1 MFIETYYDERSTFC
15 ATSDEPA
22 IPYPELVGE
31 ELKLWKRYL
40 PTMREL
46 ENVAF
51 WLHDNVPHLVMEQ
64 LEKAQKT
71 PRLFDRIEIWS
82 RTGDPMAVGVIGGK
96 QTRYFSIARWGDAK
110 LTLEQVKKRL
120 WVEERMDVQAG
131 SSRNDRNFFTCDIG
145 SGCACQPRVGA
156 KAGVVLQRKD
166 AGQSKIET
174 EVCRRRQR
182 RTSNE

>member
-1 MFIETYYDERSTFC
+1 MRLRNERTFLLLIETYYDERSAFC
-15 ATSDEPA
+15 VTSDEPA

-31 ELKLWKRYL
+31 ELKLWQRYL

-46 ENVAF
+46 ENVPF

-120 WVEERMDVQAG
+120 WVEEWMFRLV
-131 SSRNDRNFFTCDIG
+131 
-145 SGCACQPRVGA
+145 RVGTTVIFLLA
-156 KAGVVLQRKD
+156 TLALIARASQG
-166 AGQSKIET
+166 
-174 EVCRRRQR
+174 
-182 RTSNE
+182 

>member
-1 MFIETYYDERSTFC
+1 MEKIPTNHERARKC
-15 ATSDEPA
+15 G
-22 IPYPELVGE
+22 L
-31 ELKLWKRYL
+31 
-40 PTMREL
+40 
-46 ENVAF
+46 

-120 WVEERMDVQAG
+120 WVEEWMFRLV
-131 SSRNDRNFFTCDIG
+131 
-145 SGCACQPRVGA
+145 RVGTTVIFLLA
-156 KAGVVLQRKD
+156 TLALIARASQG
-166 AGQSKIET
+166 
-174 EVCRRRQR
+174 
-182 RTSNE
+182 